1 MPGAA
6 VGRAEVGPTS
16 PQARP
21 DYGLPR
27 LGSWGA
33 GLLPNSEA
41 RHCQHLINLKGR
53 HESGCGYPW
62 GGLPK
67 DMRPPQPA
75 IHQPQR
81 VPFPEGLLRASVPGH
96 LTLVFLLQVL
106 YIRKKKR

>member
-1 MPGAA
+1 MW
-6 VGRAEVGPTS
+6 VSR
-16 PQARP
+16 
-21 DYGLPR
+21 
-27 LGSWGA
+27 
-33 GLLPNSEA
+33 
-41 RHCQHLINLKGR
+41 
-53 HESGCGYPW
+53 

-81 VPFPEGLLRASVPGH
+81 VPCPDGLLRASVPGH